1 MGDDRADDM
10 MAQADKRTKSG
21 FSFFGGTQK
30 WEDAAELYT
39 KAGNSYKITKKW
51 EKAGDAFQ
59 KAAECHLKLQSKHEA
74 AQAYVNA
81 SISYRK
87 TNTTITTA
95 VQCMKQGIEFYIE
108 EGRFSIA
115 AKHQKELAELYEDQS
130 DLDNA
135 IAAYQTAADF
145 YEGEGS
151 SKSAANQC
159 LLKVAL
165 FSAQLE
171 RYDKAIE
178 LYEQIAAQSI
188 DNNLL
193 KWSVKDYFLR
203 AGLCHLAKGDVVAA
217 ERALERYTDMDAT
230 FSSQRECK
238 FLTELVNA
246 VKNYDIE
253 AYTNAVVD
261 FDSISPLDSWKTSI
275 LLKIKNSIK
284 EEDTLT

>member
-1 MGDDRADDM
+1 MGDSKGEDLM
-10 MAQADKRTKSG
+10 EKADKRLKGG
-21 FSFFGGTQK
+21 FSFFSGNAK
-30 WEDAAELYT
+30 FEDAVEMYT
-39 KAGNSYKITKKW
+39 KAGNSFKIEKKW
-51 EKAGDAFQ
+51 DRAGEAFT

-74 AQAYVNA
+74 AQ
-81 SISYRK
+81 SYLSAAMCYKK
-87 TNTTITTA
+87 TNITTA
-95 VQCMKQGIEFYIE
+95 VQCMKQGIEFYTE

-130 DLDNA
+130 DLENA
-135 IAAYQTAADF
+135 IAAYQTAAD
-145 YEGEGS
+145 YHEGEGS
-151 SKSAANQC
+151 TSAASSC
-159 LLKVAL
+159 LVKVAL

-171 RYDKAIE
+171 RFDKAIE
-178 LYEQIAAQSI
+178 LYEQIATQSI

-217 ERALERYTDMDAT
+217 ERAVERYLDMDAT

-238 FLTELVNA
+238 FLQELVTA
-246 VKNYDIE
+246 CKNYDVE
-253 AYTNAVVD
+253 AFTSAVVE

-284 EEDTLT
+284 DEDTLT

>member
-1 MGDDRADDM
+1 MTEEKGDELM
-10 MAQADKRTKSG
+10 EKADKRLKGG
-21 FSFFGGTQK
+21 FAFFGGTAK
-30 WEDAAELYT
+30 FEDAVELYT

-51 EKAGDAFQ
+51 EKAGEAFT

-74 AQAYVNA
+74 AQ
-81 SISYRK
+81 SYLSAAMCYKK
-87 TNTTITTA
+87 TNITTA
-95 VQCMKQGIEFYIE
+95 VMCMKQGIEFYTE
-108 EGRFSIA
+108 EGRFGIA

-130 DLDNA
+130 DLENA
-135 IAAYQTAADF
+135 IAAFQVAADY

-151 SKSAANQC
+151 TSAASQC

-178 LYEQIAAQSI
+178 IYEQVAAQSI

-217 ERALERYTDMDAT
+217 ERAVERYMDMDAT

-238 FLTELVNA
+238 FLQELVSA
-246 VKNYDIE
+246 CKNYDVE
-253 AYTNAVVD
+253 AFTNAVVE
-261 FDSISPLDSWKTSI
+261 FDSISKLDSWKTSI

>member
-1 MGDDRADDM
+1 MGDDKGEELM
-10 MAQADKRTKSG
+10 EKADKRIKGG

-30 WEDAAELYT
+30 WEDATELYT
-39 KAGNSYKITKKW
+39 KAGNSFKITKKW
-51 EKAGDAFQ
+51 DRAGEAFT

-74 AQAYVNA
+74 AQSYINA
-81 SISYRK
+81 SLCYKK
-87 TNTTITTA
+87 TNVTTA
-95 VQCMKQGIEFYIE
+95 VQCLKQGIEFYTD

-130 DLDNA
+130 DLSNA
-135 IAAYQTAADF
+135 IAAYQVAADF
-145 YEGEGS
+145 YEGDGS
-151 SKSAANQC
+151 VSAANQC

-171 RYDKAIE
+171 RYEKAIE
-178 LYEQIAAQSI
+178 LYEQIASASI
-188 DNNLL
+188 DNNLI

-238 FLTELVNA
+238 FLQELVNA

-253 AYTNAVVD
+253 AYTNAVVEY
-261 FDSISPLDSWKTSI
+261 DSISPLDSWKTSI
-275 LLKIKNSIK
+275 LLRIKNSIK
-284 EEDTLT
+284 EEDVLT

>member
-1 MGDDRADDM
+1 MGDDKGDELM
-10 MAQADKRTKSG
+10 VQAEKRLKSG

-30 WEDAAELYT
+30 FEDASELFT
-39 KAGNSYKITKKW
+39 KAGNSFKIGKKW
-51 EKAGDAFQ
+51 DKAGEAFV

-74 AQAYVNA
+74 AQNYINA
-81 SISYRK
+81 AICYKK
-87 TNTTITTA
+87 TNTTITIA
-95 VQCMKQGIEFYIE
+95 VQCMKQGIEFYTE

-135 IAAYQTAADF
+135 IVAYQTAADY
-145 YEGEGS
+145 YEGENS
-151 SKSAANQC
+151 ASAANQC

-171 RYDKAIE
+171 RYEKAIE
-178 LYEQIAAQSI
+178 LYEQIATQSI

-203 AGLCHLAKGDVVAA
+203 AGLCHLAKADVVAT
-217 ERALERYTDMDAT
+217 ERALQRYEEMDAT
-230 FSSQRECK
+230 FASQRECK
-238 FLTELVNA
+238 LLHSLLEA
-246 VKNYDIE
+246 VKNSDVE
-253 AYTNAVVD
+253 AFTNAVVE

-275 LLKIKNSIK
+275 LLKVKNAIK
-284 EEDTLT
+284 EDDQKLV

>member
-1 MGDDRADDM
+1 MS
-10 MAQADKRTKSG
+10 QEDKGEDLMDKAEKRLKGG
-21 FSFFGGTQK
+21 FIGGLFGGTAK
-30 WEDAAELYT
+30 FEDAAEMFT
-39 KAGNSYKITKKW
+39 KAGNSFKITKKW
-51 EKAGDAFQ
+51 DRAGEAFT

-74 AQAYVNA
+74 AQSYLNA
-81 SISYRK
+81 GLCFKK
-87 TNTTITTA
+87 TNITSA
-95 VQCMKQGIEFYIE
+95 VMCMKQGIEFYTE

-130 DLDNA
+130 DLENA
-135 IAAYQTAADF
+135 IAGFQTASDY
-145 YEGEGS
+145 YEGEGQS
-151 SKSAANQC
+151 SAANQC

-178 LYEQIAAQSI
+178 LYEQIASTSI

-217 ERALERYTDMDAT
+217 ERAVEKYMDMDAT

-238 FLTELVNA
+238 FLQELVNA
-246 VKNYDIE
+246 CKNYDVE
-253 AYTNAVVD
+253 AFTNAVVD
-261 FDSISPLDSWKTSI
+261 FDSISKLDSWKTSI
-275 LLKIKNSIK
+275 LLKVKNSIK

>member
-1 MGDDRADDM
+1 MTDDKGEELM
-10 MAQADKRTKSG
+10 EKADKRLKGG
-21 FSFFGGTQK
+21 FSFFGGTAK
-30 WEDAAELYT
+30 FEDAVEMYT
-39 KAGNSYKITKKW
+39 KAGNSFKITKKW
-51 EKAGDAFQ
+51 DRAGEAFT

-74 AQAYVNA
+74 AQSYLNA
-81 SISYRK
+81 ALCYKK
-87 TNTTITTA
+87 TNITSA
-95 VQCMKQGIEFYIE
+95 VMCMKQGIEFYTE

-130 DLDNA
+130 DLENA
-135 IAAYQTAADF
+135 IAAFQTAADY

-151 SKSAANQC
+151 SSASNQC

-178 LYEQIAAQSI
+178 LYEQIASQSV

-217 ERALERYTDMDAT
+217 ERAVEKYMDMDAT

-238 FLTELVNA
+238 FLQELITA
-246 VKNYDIE
+246 CKNYDVD
-253 AYTNAVVD
+253 AFTSAVVD
-261 FDSISPLDSWKTSI
+261 FDSISKLDSWKTSI
-275 LLKIKNSIK
+275 LLKVKNSIK

>member
-1 MGDDRADDM
+1 MGEDKGEELMER
-10 MAQADKRTKSG
+10 ADKRLKGG
-21 FSFFGGTQK
+21 FSFFSGSAK
-30 WEDAAELYT
+30 FEDAAELYT
-39 KAGNSYKITKKW
+39 KAGNSFKITKKW
-51 EKAGDAFQ
+51 DRAGEAFS
-59 KAAECHLKLQSKHEA
+59 KAAECYLKLQSKHEA
-74 AQAYVNA
+74 AQNYLLAAQAYK
-81 SISYRK
+81 K
-87 TNTTITTA
+87 TNITSA
-95 VQCMKQGIEFYIE
+95 VQCMKQGIEFYTE

-130 DLDNA
+130 DLENA

-145 YEGEGS
+145 HEGEGS
-151 SKSAANQC
+151 TSAASSC

-178 LYEQIAAQSI
+178 IYEQIAAQSI

-217 ERALERYTDMDAT
+217 ERALERYLDMDAT

-238 FLTELVNA
+238 FLQELVNA
-246 VKNYDIE
+246 CKNYDVE
-253 AYTNAVVD
+253 AFTNAVVE
-261 FDSISPLDSWKTSI
+261 FDSISTLDSWKTSI

-284 EEDTLT
+284 DEDTLT

>member
-1 MGDDRADDM
+1 MER
-10 MAQADKRTKSG
+10 ADKRLKGG
-21 FSFFGGTQK
+21 FSFFGGTAK
-30 WEDAAELYT
+30 FEDAVEMYT
-39 KAGNSYKITKKW
+39 KAGNSFKISKKW
-51 EKAGDAFQ
+51 DRAGEAFT

-74 AQAYVNA
+74 AQCYLNA
-81 SISYRK
+81 ALSYKK
-87 TNTTITTA
+87 TNITSA
-95 VQCMKQGIEFYIE
+95 VMCMKQGIEFYTE

-130 DLDNA
+130 DLENA
-135 IAAYQTAADF
+135 IAAYQTAADY
-145 YEGEGS
+145 YEGEGQS
-151 SKSAANQC
+151 SASNQC
-159 LLKVAL
+159 LLKLAL

-178 LYEQIAAQSI
+178 LYEQIATSSI

-217 ERALERYTDMDAT
+217 ERAVEKYLDMDAT

-238 FLTELVNA
+238 FLQELVNA
-246 VKNYDIE
+246 CKNYDVE
-253 AYTNAVVD
+253 AFTNAVVD
-261 FDSISPLDSWKTSI
+261 FDSISKLDSWKTSI
-275 LLKIKNSIK
+275 LLKVKNSIK

>member
-1 MGDDRADDM
+1 MGEDKGEELM
-10 MAQADKRTKSG
+10 EKADKRLKGG
-21 FSFFGGTQK
+21 FSFFSGTAK
-30 WEDAAELYT
+30 FEDAVEMYT
-39 KAGNSYKITKKW
+39 KAGNSFKIVKKW
-51 EKAGDAFQ
+51 DRAGEAFT

-74 AQAYVNA
+74 AQSYLNA
-81 SISYRK
+81 AMCYKK
-87 TNTTITTA
+87 TNITTA
-95 VQCMKQGIEFYIE
+95 VMCMKQGIEFYTE

-130 DLDNA
+130 DLENA
-135 IAAYQTAADF
+135 IAAYQTAAD
-145 YEGEGS
+145 YHEGEGS
-151 SKSAANQC
+151 NSAASSC

-217 ERALERYTDMDAT
+217 ERAVERYMDMDAT

-238 FLTELVNA
+238 FLQELVNA
-246 VKNYDIE
+246 CKNYDVE
-253 AYTNAVVD
+253 AFTNAVVD
-261 FDSISPLDSWKTSI
+261 FDSISKLDSWKTSI

-284 EEDTLT
+284 DEDALT

>member
-1 MGDDRADDM
+1 MGESKGEELM
-10 MAQADKRTKSG
+10 EKADKRLKGG
-21 FSFFGGTQK
+21 FSFFSGTAK
-30 WEDAAELYT
+30 FEDAVELYT
-39 KAGNSYKITKKW
+39 KAGNSFKIEKKW
-51 EKAGDAFQ
+51 DRAGEAFS

-74 AQAYVNA
+74 AQSYLNA
-81 SISYRK
+81 AMCYKK
-87 TNTTITTA
+87 TNVTTA
-95 VQCMKQGIEFYIE
+95 VMCMKQGIEFYTE

-130 DLDNA
+130 DLESA
-135 IAAYQTAADF
+135 ISAYQTAADY

-151 SKSAANQC
+151 TSAASSC

-171 RYDKAIE
+171 RFDKAIE
-178 LYEQIAAQSI
+178 LYEQIATQSI

-203 AGLCHLAKGDVVAA
+203 AGLCHLAKGDVVAG
-217 ERALERYTDMDAT
+217 ERAVERYMDMDAT

-238 FLTELVNA
+238 FLQELVNA
-246 VKNYDIE
+246 CKNYDVE
-253 AYTNAVVD
+253 AFTNGVVE
-261 FDSISPLDSWKTSI
+261 FDSISKLDSWKTSI

-284 EEDTLT
+284 DEDTLT